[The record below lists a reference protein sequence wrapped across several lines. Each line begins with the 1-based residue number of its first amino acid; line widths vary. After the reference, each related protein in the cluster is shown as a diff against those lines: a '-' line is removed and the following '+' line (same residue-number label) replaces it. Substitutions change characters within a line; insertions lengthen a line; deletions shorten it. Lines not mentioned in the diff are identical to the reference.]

1 MSLYMP
7 NIGSIIPSSGTF
19 ERDTF
24 IAGAV
29 AHPVLPIFPIL
40 VDSEDTVG
48 DWIESPLNIPP
59 RLCVCSD
66 YTRKWRVS
74 ASLSSGGASLSVS
87 NEIVEA
93 DSEEGTW
100 STSFRYGTTRVP
112 DPLFFEP
119 GDTSIRLDL
128 SFSEAGRSRFCWS
141 TGKWFPAISVI
152 AQVLKSSESKNT
164 LTAWGRVGS
173 SGFSPYGTITLTIA
187 GEDVQMYESDTL
199 NDLPLS
205 GSITLEPLEV
215 LLSE

>member
-19 ERDTF
+19 EHDTF

-40 VDSEDTVG
+40 VDSENVVG

-74 ASLSSGGASLSVS
+74 ASLSSGVASLSVS

-112 DPLFFEP
+112 NPLFYES
-119 GDTSIRLDL
+119 GDTSIR
-128 SFSEAGRSRFCWS
+128 FGVNFQQTGRSRFCWA
-141 TGKWFPAISVI
+141 TGKWFPAISI
-152 AQVLKSSESKNT
+152 FAQVLKSSESKNT
-164 LTAWGRVGS
+164 LTHWGYVVS

-187 GEDVQMYESDTL
+187 GEDVQMYGSDTL